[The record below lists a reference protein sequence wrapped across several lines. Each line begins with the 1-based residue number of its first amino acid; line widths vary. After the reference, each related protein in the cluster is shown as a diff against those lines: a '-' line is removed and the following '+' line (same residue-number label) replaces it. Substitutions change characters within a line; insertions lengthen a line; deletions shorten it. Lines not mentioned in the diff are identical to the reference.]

1 MSILI
6 GRLSNDVFPMVQHI
20 IESDQEESSKAT
32 WDILST
38 TYAERGFNYK
48 TQLIIELPP
57 LTSGSFAEI
66 QAYANHHLELC
77 RRIINLRGLSLED
90 SCPAIFLHGL
100 GAQYSLWATGA
111 KSKARKDGPPRVLD
125 LLAELVDE
133 ERLVNREN
141 STPMALL
148 TNQKR
153 LGPGCSEC
161 EKLGHNSTRCC
172 RLHPE
177 LNPHRKARTTKA
189 SGSQSQAPGNQSDRP
204 PGGRTSD
211 QWFIDNGA
219 KSHSFCGLKEAFSNY
234 HSIPPGRSVEGVGG
248 AIQVLGI
255 GDIILQ
261 ARLSSGA
268 VNLLKLS
275 GVQHT
280 PGLPAI
286 FISGRLVSQRGYDS
300 SLISGQL
307 FHPVPGAILAE
318 TSNVRGLY
326 VLNLLEPQAT
336 AYLSEIE
343 GDQLDAPGR

>member
-1 MSILI
+1 MAILI
-6 GRLSNDVFPMVQHI
+6 GRLNNDVFPMVQHI

-48 TQLIIELPP
+48 AQLIIELGT
-57 LTSGSFAEI
+57 LTSGSFADI

-77 RRIINLRGLSLED
+77 RRIINLGGLFLED
-90 SCPAIFLHGL
+90 SSPAVFLNGL

-111 KSKARKDGPPRVLD
+111 KSKARKDGPPRVPD

-153 LGPGCSEC
+153 SGPGCSEC
-161 EKLGHNSTRCC
+161 DKPGHNSTRCW

-204 PGGRTSD
+204 PGGRTTSFSLLGVSKEAPSSTALPALGLSD
-211 QWFIDNGA
+211 QWFIDYGA
-219 KSHSFCGLKEAFSNY
+219 DSHSFCGPKEAFSNY
-234 HSIPPGRSVEGVGG
+234 HSIPPGRSVEGVGE
-248 AIQVLGI
+248 AVQVLGI
-255 GDIILQ
+255 GDSTLQ

-275 GVQHT
+275 EV
-280 PGLPAI
+280 
-286 FISGRLVSQRGYDS
+286 
-300 SLISGQL
+300 
-307 FHPVPGAILAE
+307 
-318 TSNVRGLY
+318 
-326 VLNLLEPQAT
+326 
-336 AYLSEIE
+336 
-343 GDQLDAPGR
+343 